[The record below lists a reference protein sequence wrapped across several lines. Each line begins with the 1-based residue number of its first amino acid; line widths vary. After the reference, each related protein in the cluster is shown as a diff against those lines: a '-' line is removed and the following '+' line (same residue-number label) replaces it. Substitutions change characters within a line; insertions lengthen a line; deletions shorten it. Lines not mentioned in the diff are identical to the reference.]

1 LFDPIWHWQ
10 LKEIDEL
17 RFLVR
22 FPPQKK
28 IADTLISD
36 TTFFRMSKPR
46 VLVSLKAWTRDIE
59 PYDILEEV

>member
-1 LFDPIWHWQ
+1 M
-10 LKEIDEL
+10 DEL

-28 IADTLISD
+28 IADTLIFY